1 MQVRDSYLMRNFA
14 RDPCPICGERFS
26 RCGLPNHIRGHN
38 RSATQRSKRKVA
50 ERRSAAWWDGWKEGY
65 KLGLHDG
72 AQGKDSNPDESS

>member
-1 MQVRDSYLMRNFA
+1 MMRNYD

-38 RSATQRSKRKVA
+38 RSVTQQAKRKVVERKSA
-50 ERRSAAWWDGWKEGY
+50 EWWDGWKEGY

-72 AQGKDSNPDESS
+72 TESVKSEPDKIPGRR